1 MLLNKLWKEDFYSV
15 AGNYY
20 NWPFK
25 LLLKS
30 LFCVVL
36 FVVVQLLSLVQLF
49 ATPWTVAHQ
58 APLSMEFPRQEYWN
72 ELPFLSLEDLP
83 DSGVKLCPLHCRW
96 ILYH

>member
-20 NWPFK
+20 NWLFK

-36 FVVVQLLSLVQLF
+36 FVVVFQSLSLVQLF
-49 ATPWTVAHQ
+49 ATPWTVACQ
-58 APLSMEFPRQEYWN
+58 APLSFTISWSLLKLMSIEPVM
-72 ELPFLSLEDLP
+72 PFNHFIPFSFC
-83 DSGVKLCPLHCRW
+83 V
-96 ILYH
+96 